1 MFLFFVIELFFIND
15 IFKVYFMFVLIFFFW
30 GKFIM
35 FENENVVFKVFYW
48 VVELFDKCIG
58 MIWFNIFV
66 CN

>member
-1 MFLFFVIELFFIND
+1 
-15 IFKVYFMFVLIFFFW
+15 MFVLIFFFW

-35 FENENVVFKVFYW
+35 FENENVVFKVFYR
-48 VVELFDKCIG
+48 VAELFDKCIG

>member
-48 VVELFDKCIG
+48 AVELFDKCIG